1 MSELSPIT
9 SPWRGEAM
17 RRLRGYGR
25 LLAGGY
31 PVPAGIVR
39 PPSGNGHS
47 DLVGAWVA
55 RHEQALRDR
64 PHVES
69 VLRRLPNELR
79 TVLFLRYVEERPWDE
94 VAARLG
100 VHRRQAVNLAD
111 QALAVVAWEL
121 GLFGEQTA

>member
-1 MSELSPIT
+1 
-9 SPWRGEAM
+9 M

-25 LLAGGY
+25 LLAGC

-39 PPSGNGHS
+39 PPSDKGHKS
-47 DLVGAWVA
+47 PTELWVA
-55 RHEQALRDR
+55 RHEQALQDR

-79 TVLFLRYVEERPWDE
+79 TVLFLRYVEERPWHE

-111 QALAVVAWEL
+111 QALAVLAWEL